1 MFANKLKFCKMKRKI
16 LTLCML
22 FVATVT
28 FAQVPY
34 HQRVLNYVPD
44 SCYSFYMIN
53 LDTLAR
59 VSELEAL
66 HKDNVLKPLY
76 DSLKFSKKFV
86 QSWLERDNKTGIDF
100 TASMAAANS
109 RYYFIPLNNEK
120 NFEKT
125 LRSID
130 KSFSPFETITL
141 LNGQKIRCLVLDAV
155 PDLGLAYAIICT
167 PDVACVAMLSDMT
180 DIYAN
185 IMSAYSDSSSYTLK
199 QETPVQI
206 WERLSH
212 SQFASSEAANTIL
225 TRGMNGY
232 TAYNHLSPL
241 VQLLVGFAG
250 NKLPDGILS
259 AFQQLDLEVFS
270 KAEICRDRI
279 TSISEYRHN
288 NDENN
293 ILNVNS
299 LRYAPEKLERLLP
312 YMGEHPIL
320 LATCS
325 MEGAGKIAAPY
336 LNEFTSLW
344 SLTNNPFFVSLNYN
358 NLSLFGTIVE
368 NPDSIQVTLENYI
381 TAHNHV
387 LDSLYQVQEEK
398 AKQIEDGFSED
409 MLKDEDYTD
418 FAQYFNT
425 LETFDRFM
433 DSIANRKS
441 LSVCQKEGWTIY
453 NLITKNKELD
463 YETMAWGYGD
473 DTTFVLVKDGL
484 LFYAQTLSVM
494 EQLSHPQEWR
504 DTPSKQE
511 LLSHSLYLWL
521 YPNPI
526 IGSLVGGGASLPIR
540 DVNCYLENN
549 AFVKNFNAEPGL
561 QHGILYELMKFTINF
576 ITEDITNRYN
586 KYPEEE
592 IIIEEIE
599 D

>member
-1 MFANKLKFCKMKRKI
+1 MKRKI
-16 LTLCML
+16 LTIIML
-22 FVATVT
+22 FVTTVA
-28 FAQVPY
+28 FAQVPR

-86 QSWLERDNKTGIDF
+86 QSWLKRDNKTGIDF
-100 TASMAAANS
+100 TASVAAANS

-141 LNGQKIRCLVLDAV
+141 PNGQKIRCLVLDAV

-185 IMSAYSDSSSYTLK
+185 ILSAYSDSSSYTLK
-199 QETPVQI
+199 KETPVQI

-212 SQFASSEAANTIL
+212 SQFANSEAANTIL
-225 TRGMNGY
+225 TRDMNGY

-250 NKLPDGILS
+250 NKLPDGILN
-259 AFQQLDLEVFS
+259 AFQQLNLEVFS
-270 KAEICRDRI
+270 KAEVRRDRI
-279 TSISEYRHN
+279 TSISEFRHN

-312 YMGEHPIL
+312 YMGEHSFL
-320 LATCS
+320 LATCG
-325 MEGAGKIAAPY
+325 MEGASEIFDPY
-336 LNEFTSLW
+336 LNEFTSLT
-344 SLTNNPFFVSLNYN
+344 SLTNNPFFISLNYN
-358 NLSLFGTIVE
+358 DLSLFGTIVD
-368 NPDSIQVTLENYI
+368 NPDSVQIPLENYI
-381 TAHNHV
+381 TAHNHI

-398 AKQIEDGFSED
+398 AKQIEADFSEE
-409 MLKDEDYTD
+409 MLKDDDYTD
-418 FAQYFNT
+418 FANYINNIEPFG
-425 LETFDRFM
+425 RYI
-433 DSIANRKS
+433 DSVSNRKFLTIS
-441 LSVCQKEGWTIY
+441 QKEGWTVY
-453 NLITKNKELD
+453 NVITKNKEMD
-463 YETMAWGYGD
+463 YETQEWGYGY
-473 DTTFVLVKDGL
+473 DTSFVLVKDGL

-494 EQLSHPQEWR
+494 ELLSHPKELEN
-504 DTPSKQE
+504 TSFKQE
-511 LLSHSLYLWL
+511 LLSHPAYLWI
-521 YPNPI
+521 YPNPLI
-526 IGSLVGGGASLPIR
+526 SSILGDITTLPIH
-540 DVNCYLENN
+540 DLTCYLENN
-549 AFVKNFNAEPGL
+549 SFVMNFNAEPGL
-561 QHGILYELMKFTINF
+561 KHGILYEVIKFTINV
-576 ITEDITNRYN
+576 ITENFTNRHN
-586 KYPEEE
+586 DYPVEES
-592 IIIEEIE
+592 IIEEIE
-599 D
+599 E